1 MSLQGTLQNT
11 GFYNNKS
18 MKDKIGISSL
28 KIMDGE
34 DISNFK
40 ELWKFF
46 KFLPASGDRK
56 YLQSLQQKEWITQ
69 QINEKNDKKNAEKQE
84 KLFIFFLF

>member
-11 GFYNNKS
+11 GFYGHKS

-34 DISNFK
+34 DISNF
-40 ELWKFF
+40 
-46 KFLPASGDRK
+46 
-56 YLQSLQQKEWITQ
+56 
-69 QINEKNDKKNAEKQE
+69 
-84 KLFIFFLF
+84 

>member
-11 GFYNNKS
+11 GFFDNKA

-34 DISNFK
+34 DLSKK
-40 ELWKFF
+40 EE
-46 KFLPASGDRK
+46 
-56 YLQSLQQKEWITQ
+56 KE
-69 QINEKNDKKNAEKQE
+69 NP
-84 KLFIFFLF
+84 LF